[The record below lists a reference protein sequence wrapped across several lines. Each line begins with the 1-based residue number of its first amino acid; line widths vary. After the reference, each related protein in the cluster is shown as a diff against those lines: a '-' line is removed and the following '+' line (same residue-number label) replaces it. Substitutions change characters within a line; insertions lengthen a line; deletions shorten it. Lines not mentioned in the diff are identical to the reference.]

1 MPPGFNDR
9 DRHAHPD
16 RRDQQRVNEQ
26 IRIREVRLIAA
37 NGDQLGV
44 VPTAQALEMAREAQ
58 LDLVEV
64 AANEKP
70 PVCRIM
76 DYGKYRYQ
84 QSRKG
89 TKTKVHQQKVK
100 EIRVRPKTG
109 DHAVDTKINQAR
121 KFLEH
126 KDKVLVHVIFKGRE
140 LQHIEEG
147 RRIIV
152 HIPEKLADMAKV
164 EKQPSMEG
172 KRMTA
177 MLAPKA

>member
-1 MPPGFNDR
+1 
-9 DRHAHPD
+9 
-16 RRDQQRVNEQ
+16 VNGE
-26 IRIREVRLIAA
+26 
-37 NGDQLGV
+37 QLGV
-44 VPTAQALEMAREAQ
+44 VPTSQALDLAREAQ

-64 AANEKP
+64 APTERP
-70 PVCRIM
+70 PVCKIL
-76 DYGKYRYQ
+76 DYGKFRYQ

-89 TKTKVHQQKVK
+89 TKNKPHQQKLK

-109 DHAVDTKINQAR
+109 EHDVDVKINQAR

-126 KDKVLVHVIFKGRE
+126 KDKVLVNVLFRGRE

-147 RRIIV
+147 RRIIAG
-152 HIPEKLADMAKV
+152 ILEKLTDVAKV
-164 EKQPSMEG
+164 EKAPSMEG

>member
-1 MPPGFNDR
+1 LPPGFHDR
-9 DRHAHPD
+9 DRHLHE
-16 RRDQQRVNEQ
+16 RKDQQRVNEQ

-44 VPTAQALEMAREAQ
+44 VPTTQALEMAREAQ

-109 DHAVDTKINQAR
+109 DHDVDTKINQAR

-147 RRIIV
+147 RRVIV
-152 HIPEKLADMAKV
+152 HILEKLAEVAKV

>member
-1 MPPGFNDR
+1 MPPGFHDR
-9 DRHAHPD
+9 DRHPPD
-16 RRDQQRVNEQ
+16 RRDHQRVNEQ
-26 IRIREVRLIAA
+26 IRIREVRLIGA
-37 NGDQLGV
+37 NGEQMGV
-44 VPTAQALEMAREAQ
+44 VPTMQALEMAREAN

-89 TKTKVHQQKVK
+89 SKTKVHQQKVK

-109 DHAVDTKINQAR
+109 DHDVDTKINQAR

-147 RRIIV
+147 RRVIL
-152 HIPEKLADMAKV
+152 HILEKLADMAKV

>member
-1 MPPGFNDR
+1 MQPPPNRG
-9 DRHAHPD
+9 
-16 RRDQQRVNEQ
+16 QRINEQ
-26 IRIREVRLIAA
+26 IRISPVRLI
-37 NGDQLGV
+37 GVQGEQLGV
-44 VPTAQALEMAREAQ
+44 VPTTQALEMAREAQ

-100 EIRVRPKTG
+100 EIRVRLKTG
-109 DHAVDTKINQAR
+109 DHDVDTKINQAR

-140 LQHIEEG
+140 LQQIEEG
-147 RRIIV
+147 RRVIV
-152 HIPEKLADMAKV
+152 HILEKLADMAKV

-177 MLAPKA
+177 M

>member
-1 MPPGFNDR
+1 MPPGFHDR
-9 DRHAHPD
+9 DRHLQD
-16 RRDQQRVNEQ
+16 RKDHQRVNEQ

-44 VPTAQALEMAREAQ
+44 VPTVQALEMAREAQ

-109 DHAVDTKINQAR
+109 DHDVDTKINQAR

-126 KDKVLVHVIFKGRE
+126 KDKVLIHVIFKGRE
-140 LQHIEEG
+140 LQHIDEG
-147 RRIIV
+147 RRIII
-152 HIPEKLADMAKV
+152 HILEKLADMAKV